1 MISRMRAGDICPAL
15 GESSFPSCVRRTQS
29 SQRLLRTSL
38 RVEMKV
44 SRLSDSILCRGN
56 TSDTLKAQ
64 KVDGVA
70 YIVKS
75 VLVDWNNLGVFIVTH
90 GTTTKNNM

>member
-1 MISRMRAGDICPAL
+1 
-15 GESSFPSCVRRTQS
+15 
-29 SQRLLRTSL
+29 
-38 RVEMKV
+38 MKV
-44 SRLSDSILCRGN
+44 SMLSDSILCRGN
-56 TSDTLKAQ
+56 TPDTLKAQ

>member
-1 MISRMRAGDICPAL
+1 
-15 GESSFPSCVRRTQS
+15 
-29 SQRLLRTSL
+29 
-38 RVEMKV
+38 MKV
-44 SRLSDSILCRGN
+44 SMLSDSILCREN
-56 TSDTLKAQ
+56 TPDTLKAQ